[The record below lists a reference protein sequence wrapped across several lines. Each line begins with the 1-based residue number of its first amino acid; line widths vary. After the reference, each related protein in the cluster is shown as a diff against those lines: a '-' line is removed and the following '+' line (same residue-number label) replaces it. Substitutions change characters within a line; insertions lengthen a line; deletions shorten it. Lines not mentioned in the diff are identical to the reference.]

1 MTCTAQANQTMI
13 EASETAPVAQ
23 TASTEIDTPSN
34 SKLTSTLK
42 TSDSSPLDFA
52 SAVSQMTE
60 HSPKL
65 AAAKAEVRSK
75 QLQSD
80 ATKWLGGPNVILS
93 ASVNK
98 YSLSYDV
105 DLTEAKQLAA
115 QSGSSIVIPGMPN

>member
-1 MTCTAQANQTMI
+1 MMCTVQANQTMI

-34 SKLTSTLK
+34 SNQPARLLQNVRQQPS
-42 TSDSSPLDFA
+42 DFA

-98 YSLSYDV
+98 YSLE
-105 DLTEAKQLAA
+105 L
-115 QSGSSIVIPGMPN
+115 